1 MFDNLSDKLQ
11 FVFQKIKGH
20 ARISEDNIKD
30 AVRSIRIALL
40 EADVN
45 YKVVKLFIDN
55 VQNRALGSEVLKS
68 LKPDQVF
75 IKIVNDA
82 LIEVLGEEQEVT
94 KIKSVSKRPTIIM
107 LVGLQGSGKT
117 TTAGKLALY
126 LQKKKKNILLT
137 SVDIYRPAAL
147 DQLRIL
153 GNSLSLDV
161 FPLKGDGDCSE
172 DIVSVERASL
182 DGSEALTIVKNSIEY
197 AKRLAKDVVIIDTA
211 GRLHVDEVMMQ
222 ELKNIASEIQ
232 VDEILFVADAM
243 TGQDAINEAK
253 AFNDSLDISG
263 IILTKLDGDARGGA
277 ALSIK
282 HVIGKSI
289 KFIGMG
295 EKMENL
301 EPFYAD
307 RMASRILGMGD
318 IVSFV
323 EKATEAM
330 DESAAEKMANRVMKD
345 GMDFNDLLNQFKMI
359 KKMGS
364 LGSIMKLIPGFS
376 NFAKA
381 DVDDNRLK
389 KVEAV
394 ITSMT
399 SIERRRAKILNSSR
413 KKRIAAGSGTKVSEV
428 NKLIMQLEQMN
439 KVLKKINKKYKNSSK
454 IDSEMLKK
462 ILPMR

>member
-1 MFDNLSDKLQ
+1 M
-11 FVFQKIKGH
+11 
-20 ARISEDNIKD
+20 
-30 AVRSIRIALL
+30 
-40 EADVN
+40 
-45 YKVVKLFIDN
+45 
-55 VQNRALGSEVLKS
+55 
-68 LKPDQVF
+68 
-75 IKIVNDA
+75 
-82 LIEVLGEEQEVT
+82 
-94 KIKSVSKRPTIIM
+94 
-107 LVGLQGSGKT
+107 
-117 TTAGKLALY
+117 
-126 LQKKKKNILLT
+126 
-137 SVDIYRPAAL
+137 
-147 DQLRIL
+147 L

-161 FPLKGDGDCSE
+161 FPLKGDGDFSE
-172 DIVSVERASL
+172 DIVSVKRASL

-222 ELKNIASEIQ
+222 ELKNITSEIQ

-301 EPFYAD
+301 EPFHAD

-330 DESAAEKMANRVMKD
+330 DEATAEKMADRVMKD

-399 SIERRRAKILNSSR
+399 PIERRRAKILNSSR

-428 NKLIMQLEQMN
+428 NKIIMQLEQMN
-439 KVLKKINKKYKNSSK
+439 KVLKKINKKYKHSNK
-454 IDSEMLKK
+454 VDSEMLKK